1 MLYCCSI
8 LRTMNEEA
16 LNKMSINDLFDL
28 MVKSVNELLDMHK
41 NHENVFVTELKR
53 KEIELLQRVIVAK
66 RAAEMPLK

>member
-1 MLYCCSI
+1 
-8 LRTMNEEA
+8 MNEEA

-41 NHENVFVTELKR
+41 SHENVFVTELKR

-66 RAAEMPLK
+66 RPAETPLK